1 MAPRKTKQQLEE
13 ANLKRKW
20 YSPEAVGAFAGVQA
34 LKTGTKIKTDGIKE
48 WLKGQEAYTL
58 HKTIKR
64 RFPRRRVIVRG
75 IDDQWQADLLD
86 VSKVESDN
94 DGVHF
99 LLTCIDV
106 FSKFAWIVPLKNK
119 SAEEVVAGM
128 KSILNGTKRRP
139 RKLHTDKGSE
149 FVNKQFKKLLKD
161 EKIHYFH
168 TENDE
173 MKASIAERFNRTIKG
188 RIWKF
193 LTARHTHRYIDLLQK
208 FVISYNK
215 SYHRSIGMSPN
226 KVNKSNAS
234 TVRSKLYPTLP
245 LERLDKKNLIEV
257 GSAVRLNKT
266 KRVFDKGYLPNWTKE
281 VFTVVER
288 LKTRPITYRV
298 HDYNGSDI
306 AGSFYREELQVVKRP
321 EFYDIE
327 EILGERTKKGVK
339 EVLIKWKGYDKSFN
353 QWIAKKA
360 VINL

>member
-1 MAPRKTKQQLEE
+1 MAPRKNKQQLDE
-13 ANLKRKW
+13 ANLRRKW
-20 YSPEAVGAFAGVQA
+20 YSPQEVGAYAGVQA
-34 LKTGTKIKTDGIKE
+34 LKKGTKLKDETINE

-86 VSKVESDN
+86 VSKVAADN
-94 DGVHF
+94 DGVNF

-106 FSKFAWIVPLKNK
+106 FSKFAWVIPLMNK
-119 SAEEVVAGM
+119 SAEEVVRGM
-128 KSILNGTKRRP
+128 KLIFEKTKRRP
-139 RKLHTDKGSE
+139 RKLHTDKGKE
-149 FVNKQFKKLLKD
+149 FVNKPFKQLLKN

-173 MKASIAERFNRTIKG
+173 MKASVAERFNRTIKG

-193 LTARHTHRYIDLLQK
+193 LTARHTHRYIDSVQK
-208 FVISYNK
+208 FVISYN
-215 SYHRSIGMSPN
+215 HRSIGMAPF
-226 KVNKSNAS
+226 KVNASNAS
-234 TVRSKLYPTLP
+234 SVRAKLYPSSP
-245 LERLDKKNLIEV
+245 LKRLNKNRLIEV

-288 LKTRPITYRV
+288 LKTQPITYRV
-298 HDYNGSDI
+298 HDDNGSVI
-306 AGSFYREELQVVKRP
+306 AGTFYREELQVVKRP

-327 EILGERTKKGVK
+327 EILDERIRKGKK

-353 QWIAKKA
+353 QWISKKE